1 MKSYLSILECT
12 YCDAKYPHDQL
23 INLCRNPECGKVL
36 FPRYDLDLI
45 KKEINRDVF
54 SKRSPNMWRYK
65 ELMPV
70 ISESNIVSLGE
81 GFTPLIRASNLGE
94 KLGLKNLLIKDE
106 TMNPTGSFKARGLSS
121 AVSKAKELGVKSITI
136 PSAGNAGGA
145 MAAYGAL
152 AKLETYVFMPKDT
165 PLANKVET
173 IAYGAK
179 VELVDGYITDAGKF
193 SQELVA
199 SKGAFDVSTLKEP
212 YRVEGK
218 KTMGFEIAEQLKW
231 DLPEFIIYPTGGGT
245 GIVGIWKAFHELKK
259 LGWING
265 PMPKM
270 ICVQSE
276 GCSPIVDA
284 FLNGEDFAE
293 PFENAHSIA
302 SGMKVPAA
310 IGDYL
315 VIRSLRES
323 GGTGLKVSDQEMVRG
338 VKDLSENEGIFAAPE
353 GGATVA
359 GLLKL
364 IELGQINEKNK
375 VLLLVTGSGFKYL
388 DKLVPFFNN

>member
-1 MKSYLSILECT
+1 MKSYLKILECT
-12 YCDAKYPHDQL
+12 YCDAKYPYDHL

-54 SKRSPNMWRYK
+54 SQRAPDMWRYR

-94 KLGLKNLLIKDE
+94 KLDLKNLLIKDE

-121 AVSKAKELGVKSITI
+121 AISKAKELGVKSVTI

-179 VELVDGYITDAGKF
+179 VELVNGYITDAGKF

-199 SKGAFDVSTLKEP
+199 TKGAFDLSTLKEP

-218 KTMGFEIAEQLKW
+218 KTMGFEIAEQLQW
-231 DLPEFIIYPTGGGT
+231 NLPEFIIYPTGGGT

-284 FLNGEDFAE
+284 FLNGKDFAD
-293 PFENAHSIA
+293 PFENPHSIA

-323 GGTGLKVSDQEMVRG
+323 GGTGIKVSDQEMISG
-338 VKDLSENEGIFAAPE
+338 VKHLSENEGIFAAPE

-375 VLLLVTGSGFKYL
+375 VLLLVTGSGLKYL
-388 DKLVPFFNN
+388 DKLGPFFND

>member
-23 INLCRNPECGKVL
+23 INLCRNSECGKVL

-94 KLGLKNLLIKDE
+94 KLGLNNLLIKDE

-121 AVSKAKELGVKSITI
+121 AISKAKELGVKSITI

-270 ICVQSE
+270 ICVQAE

-293 PFENAHSIA
+293 PFKNAHSIA

-323 GGTGLKVSDQEMVRG
+323 GGTGLKVSDQEMVKG

>member
-1 MKSYLSILECT
+1 MDGMKDKIFSSLEEYKST
-12 YCDAKYPHDQL
+12 YIISGL
-23 INLCRNPECGKVL
+23 
-36 FPRYDLDLI
+36 
-45 KKEINRDVF
+45 
-54 SKRSPNMWRYK
+54 
-65 ELMPV
+65 
-70 ISESNIVSLGE
+70 SESNIVSLGE

-94 KLGLKNLLIKDE
+94 KLGLNNLLIKDE

-199 SKGAFDVSTLKEP
+199 TKGAFDLSTLKEP

-270 ICVQSE
+270 ICVQAE

-293 PFENAHSIA
+293 PFKNAHSIA

-315 VIRSLRES
+315 VIKSLRES

>member
-23 INLCRNPECGKVL
+23 INLCRNSECGKVL

-270 ICVQSE
+270 ICVQAE

-293 PFENAHSIA
+293 PFKNAHSIA

-323 GGTGLKVSDQEMVRG
+323 GGTGLKVSDQEMVKG

>member
-45 KKEINRDVF
+45 KREINRDVF

-81 GFTPLIRASNLGE
+81 GFTPLISASNLGE

-121 AVSKAKELGVKSITI
+121 AISKAKELGVKSITI

-270 ICVQSE
+270 ICVQAQ

-284 FLNGEDFAE
+284 FLKGDDFAD
-293 PFENAHSIA
+293 PFENPSSIA
-302 SGMKVPAA
+302 SGMRVPAA

-364 IELGQINEKNK
+364 IELGQINEKDK